1 MTLGWPATFAKSVL
15 RLAPGFDTS
24 LQWPAL
30 LVGLGASVFWIF
42 VVRWRVLSA
51 KTVVWRAAVVWSAG
65 SLTLWVVIGSLF
77 MPYANHIKTYR
88 SVALELKAALKDHS
102 QCVSPV
108 RLGLPQRAVMAYFGD
123 IIFEPQ
129 PLQIATDKQ
138 AEDAPVD
145 TPVNVACNWLLEYAS
160 LQQLSSLERLPY
172 LPEGNWALTWEGRR
186 FRDKDERFRLYQ
198 RMPTPQ

>member
-1 MTLGWPATFAKSVL
+1 MAMTLGWPPVFAKSVL

-30 LVGLGASVFWIF
+30 LIGLSATVFWMF

-129 PLQIATDKQ
+129 PLQIATNQQ
-138 AEDAPVD
+138 AENAPID
-145 TPVNVACNWLLEYAS
+145 TPVNVACNWLLDYTPHTVLAE
-160 LQQLSSLERLPY
+160 PY
-172 LPEGNWALTWEGRR
+172 LPQGNWTLTWEGRR

-198 RMPTPQ
+198 RMPVKQ